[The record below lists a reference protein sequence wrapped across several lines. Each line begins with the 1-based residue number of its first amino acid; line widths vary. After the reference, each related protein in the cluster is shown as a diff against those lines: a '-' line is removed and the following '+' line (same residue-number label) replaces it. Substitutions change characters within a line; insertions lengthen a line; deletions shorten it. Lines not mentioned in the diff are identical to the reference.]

1 MTTAVRVFVNEQPV
15 DVPPGAELRV
25 AVAAL
30 DPALA
35 AALGDGRAYA
45 TDGVGRR
52 VQPSEP
58 VVAGTIIR
66 VVLSSRQAVDRS

>member
-1 MTTAVRVFVNEQPV
+1 MTTIRVFVNEQPV
-15 DVPPGAELRV
+15 DVLPGAELRV

-45 TDGVGRR
+45 TDGVGRQ

-58 VVAGTIIR
+58 VVTGTIIR
-66 VVLSSRQAVDRS
+66 VVLSSRKSG